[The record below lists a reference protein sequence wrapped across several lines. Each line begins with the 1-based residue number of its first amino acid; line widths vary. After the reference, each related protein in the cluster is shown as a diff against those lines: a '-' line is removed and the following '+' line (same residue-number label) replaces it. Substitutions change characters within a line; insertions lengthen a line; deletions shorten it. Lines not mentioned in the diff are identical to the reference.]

1 MTVFQNWARYN
12 RNQERYFKIMKN
24 PGKSKL
30 MISKSRYGY
39 SFSYRELVE
48 DIPAGIYIPKYDADS
63 GEFNLKQIQYKPDN
77 ENLHSDFVEQKYF
90 NVENYVSPFAYLRE
104 CVDKF
109 LNSKDFYKS
118 NKLDFKRSILICGDP
133 GTGKT
138 RFIANITDELIQ
150 KYDALVI
157 RIESEDAMSTLLKG
171 TNPLADF
178 CKDRLKVI
186 VIEEL
191 YELISTKNK
200 SGVLNMLD
208 STFLKDNVLF
218 MMTTNFPQKIP
229 VNMIDRPS
237 RIDDIVPVYKED
249 FSKEFIINWYQH
261 VIGAPFP
268 QEEKNTG
275 LLNELEGKY
284 TLAYLKEI
292 FLKSLLHNLTL
303 TESYNQIKRRRAL
316 IERQFS
322 RNGEIGF

>member
-1 MTVFQNWARYN
+1 MARHN
-12 RNQERYFKIMKN
+12 RRKSDYFDVLKN
-24 PGKSKL
+24 PGTKRKL
-30 MISKSRYGY
+30 MISKTKRGY

-48 DIPAGIYIPKYDADS
+48 ELPAGIFIP
-63 GEFNLKQIQYKPDN
+63 EFDDHLEEFVLKFAQHNLEEDK
-77 ENLHSDFVEQKYF
+77 LHCDFVEQKYF
-90 NVENYVSPFAYLRE
+90 SIENYVPPFDYLKK
-104 CVDKF
+104 CINNF
-109 LNSKDFYKS
+109 FNSKEFYTS

-138 RFIANITDELIQ
+138 RFIANIADELIQ

-157 RIESEDAMSTLLKG
+157 RIESNEAMATLLEG
-171 TNPLADF
+171 THSLADF
-178 CKDRLKVI
+178 CKNRLKVI

-191 YELISTKNK
+191 YELINTSNK
-200 SGVLNMLD
+200 SGLLNMLD

-218 MMTTNFPQKIP
+218 LMTTNFPQKIP

-249 FSKEFIINWYQH
+249 FSKDFIINWYQH
-261 VIGAPFP
+261 IMGSPFP
-268 QEEKNTG
+268 QEDIDSG
-275 LLNELEGKY
+275 LLNELNGKY

-292 FLKSLLHNLTL
+292 FLKSLIHSLTL
-303 TESYNQIKRRRAL
+303 SESYNQIKRRRAM